1 MSLNLGEGLDLL
13 NLGLDVGNIGL
24 LGRENSANNGLGR
37 ENFEKQRRMT
47 GRRKLDFDGKSG
59 GRAGRRKPQ
68 GRR

>member
-24 LGRENSANNGLGR
+24 LGRENSANNGLRR
-37 ENFEKQRRMT
+37 ENFEKQGRMT
-47 GRRKLDFDGKSG
+47 GRRKLDFEGKSG